1 MQKFLLLFVVLFF
14 ISGCSTTKLSWLDK
28 IQPILNIPEKQNTA
42 LTNAPKDASSV
53 TQELQPVFMDEPLQI
68 IAPDTSVS
76 NEKKEKGFRS

>member
-1 MQKFLLLFVVLFF
+1 MQKFLMLFVSLFF
-14 ISGCSTTKLSWLDK
+14 ISGCTTTKISFLEK

-42 LTNAPKDASSV
+42 LTNAPKDSNSV

-76 NEKKEKGFRS
+76 TEKLENEIQS

>member
-1 MQKFLLLFVVLFF
+1 MRKFLILFVSLFF
-14 ISGCSTTKLSWLDK
+14 LSGCSTTKISFLEK

-42 LTNAPKDASSV
+42 LTNAPKDANSV

-76 NEKKEKGFRS
+76 AEKLENELKS

>member
-1 MQKFLLLFVVLFF
+1 MRKFLILFVSLFF
-14 ISGCSTTKLSWLDK
+14 ISGCSTTKISFLEK

-42 LTNAPKDASSV
+42 LTNAPKDANSV

-76 NEKKEKGFRS
+76 AEKLENELKS

>member
-1 MQKFLLLFVVLFF
+1 MQKFLLLFVSLFF
-14 ISGCSTTKLSWLDK
+14 ISGCSTTKISFLEK

-42 LTNAPKDASSV
+42 LTNAPKDANSV

-76 NEKKEKGFRS
+76 AEKLENELKS

>member
-1 MQKFLLLFVVLFF
+1 MRKFLLLFVSLFF
-14 ISGCSTTKLSWLDK
+14 ISGCSTTKISFLEK

-42 LTNAPKDASSV
+42 LTNAPKDANSV

-76 NEKKEKGFRS
+76 AEKLENELKS